1 MLNKLM
7 EKKQIKCHLYWPNEM
22 GADKALKLPHV
33 KLTVELVRLETY
45 QNFVRR
51 WFKWV
56 ELFILLLQTICTCG
70 LIAFWLFL

>member
-1 MLNKLM
+1 M

-51 WFKWV
+51 WFK
-56 ELFILLLQTICTCG
+56 
-70 LIAFWLFL
+70 

>member
-1 MLNKLM
+1 MDTVGHFWLMVWEQKSRAVLMLNKLM

-51 WFKWV
+51 WFK
-56 ELFILLLQTICTCG
+56 
-70 LIAFWLFL
+70 

>member
-1 MLNKLM
+1 MGHFWLMVWEQKSRAVLMLNKLM

-51 WFKWV
+51 WFK
-56 ELFILLLQTICTCG
+56 
-70 LIAFWLFL
+70 